1 MEYCSGGDLFDH
13 IVENTKVENQDA
25 ARIFL
30 QILDAIE
37 YMHSQGVSHRDLK
50 PENMLLDQ
58 NRNVKIIDFGL
69 SNEFRAG

>member
-50 PENMLLDQ
+50 PENMLLD
-58 NRNVKIIDFGL
+58 
-69 SNEFRAG
+69 